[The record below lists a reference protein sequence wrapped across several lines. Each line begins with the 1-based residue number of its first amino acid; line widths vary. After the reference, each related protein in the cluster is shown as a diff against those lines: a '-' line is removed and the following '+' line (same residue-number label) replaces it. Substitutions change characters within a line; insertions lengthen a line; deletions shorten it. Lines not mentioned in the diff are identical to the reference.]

1 VSEQQVFE
9 LPCAHVREVRALGSK
24 VRALGS
30 KIRKKN
36 FLFFFTQEMLAR
48 VLEVAKARCKQIWAP
63 VKENDADIPQLES
76 AELVAASARAL
87 TAAKEFAKATA
98 SAAVAATKS
107 RETKPNP
114 GKRKGEPRGH
124 YSRKPKALK
133 VEFRQIFY
141 AHGVE
146 EAVASMADKGVPES
160 TARGWADP
168 KELAKPLPVDGKNR
182 PGAGRAPAY
191 SLEQLR
197 PVYDKASERKH
208 LVGRVDDRY
217 LRRVC
222 KTDLPTVDGYDM
234 QFTRPYLRGKAKAFG
249 FSFGETTPAKPSDI
263 VKDPETVRR
272 ELRNMFAEAFQWR
285 LEYFTKHYPGSA
297 LSLEPMC
304 TGNRL
309 FYFDE
314 LGQSLE
320 AGAGPLM
327 NTMFRKDET
336 NEEGERET
344 RQVREWEVE
353 NLLHSRSHHKCTRR
367 RGAVPCCLS
376 WQAAALSQPDRG
388 RRTFDFRCV
397 ERHALQQQHSF
408 RRISTR
414 CPRSNRREARRSR
427 FMWLS
432 RPGLPRLL
440 LGG

>member
-1 VSEQQVFE
+1 
-9 LPCAHVREVRALGSK
+9 VREVRALGSK

-107 RETKPNP
+107 RDTKPKP
-114 GKRKGEPRGH
+114 VKRKGEPRGH

-272 ELRNMFAEAFQWR
+272 ELYKMFAEAFQWR

-320 AGAGPLM
+320 AGAGPLT

-336 NEEGERET
+336 NEEGEREPGK
-344 RQVREWEVE
+344 
-353 NLLHSRSHHKCTRR
+353 SGS
-367 RGAVPCCLS
+367 
-376 WQAAALSQPDRG
+376 G
-388 RRTFDFRCV
+388 RWRTFYTLGVITNAHGGVELFLVAFVGKLQLSHSLIEVDGHLIFVAWNDTHYNNNIVFEEFLRVALALIV
-397 ERHALQQQHSF
+397 ERYGGPGSCGWQDPNCQSYCWVDDNATCT
-408 RRISTR
+408 IST
-414 CPRSNRREARRSR
+414 CP
-427 FMWLS
+427 
-432 RPGLPRLL
+432 
-440 LGG
+440 

>member
-1 VSEQQVFE
+1 MS
-9 LPCAHVREVRALGSK
+9 
-24 VRALGS
+24 
-30 KIRKKN
+30 
-36 FLFFFTQEMLAR
+36 AR

-107 RETKPNP
+107 PETKPKP
-114 GKRKGEPRGH
+114 GKRKGEARGH
-124 YSRKPKALK
+124 YNRKPKALK
-133 VEFRQIFY
+133 LEFRQILY

-146 EAVASMADKGVPES
+146 EAVASMADKDVPES

-222 KTDLPTVDGYDM
+222 KTDLPTVNGYDT
-234 QFTRPYLRGKAKAFG
+234 QVSAPYLRGKAKAFG

-336 NEEGERET
+336 NEEGEREPGK
-344 RQVREWEVE
+344 
-353 NLLHSRSHHKCTRR
+353 SGS
-367 RGAVPCCLS
+367 
-376 WQAAALSQPDRG
+376 G
-388 RRTFDFRCV
+388 RWRTFYTLGVITNAHGGVELFLVVFLGKLQLSHSLIEVDGHLIFVAWNDTHYNNNIVFEEFLRVALALIV
-397 ERHALQQQHSF
+397 ERHGGPGSCGCQDPNCHNYRWVDDNA
-408 RRISTR
+408 T
-414 CPRSNRREARRSR
+414 CT
-427 FMWLS
+427 MYLS
-432 RPGLPRLL
+432 MTG
-440 LGG
+440 